1 MEEKDQKEKEEVKAQ
16 FVDPVSFSLILWLL
30 QLIIGGIIWNTAGFF
45 AKLGL
50 NKYFE
55 KKKEKEE

>member
-1 MEEKDQKEKEEVKAQ
+1 MEEKDSENKEEVKAQ
-16 FVDPVSFSLILWLL
+16 FVDPVSISIFIWLF

-50 NKYFE
+50 SKYF
-55 KKKEKEE
+55 KKKEE